1 MKFLQ
6 QKEGVVIKSDRLV
19 NLILLDILWFICSI
33 PIFTSGAATCAVSDI
48 MIQYAQKKEPKMIS
62 TFFQSFKRNFIK
74 GTALFFIFLTVGI
87 FLIVSLY
94 HMILWNMTVKY
105 GIIIVLLSMGYFYVA
120 IVIHSFPVMVYF
132 ELGVKETIKEA
143 FSFST
148 SNNVYTISIL
158 VTNTLVLFL
167 LFLFQ
172 KFWIW
177 IVLATLIFKI
187 DVVAYFG
194 SRRLLRVFNPKRVR
208 VIERVDIGE
217 IYLEKS
223 QNEEESEE

>member
-1 MKFLQ
+1 MKFLH
-6 QKEGVVIKSDRLV
+6 QKEGVVIKSNRLV
-19 NLILLDILWFICSI
+19 NLILLDILWLICSI
-33 PIFTSGAATCAVSDI
+33 PIFTSGAATCAVYDI
-48 MIQYAQKKEPKMIS
+48 MMQYAQKKEPKMIP

-120 IVIHSFPVMVYF
+120 IVIHSFAVMVYF

-148 SNNVYTISIL
+148 SNNIYTISIL
-158 VTNTLVLFL
+158 VTNALVLFL
-167 LFLFQ
+167 LFFFQ